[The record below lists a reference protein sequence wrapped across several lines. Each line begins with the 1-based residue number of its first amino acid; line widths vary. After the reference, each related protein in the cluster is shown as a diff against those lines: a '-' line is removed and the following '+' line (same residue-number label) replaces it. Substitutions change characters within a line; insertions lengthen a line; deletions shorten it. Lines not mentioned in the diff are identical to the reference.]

1 MRCSLAKRKTKLF
14 SQAKNMSDF
23 TQIFKSKDKSSITL
37 GLEESVAAIALV
49 AAEANSPDAD
59 ADLLE
64 SILWDSE
71 IFAEF
76 SEEDM
81 SEMFQHLANI
91 IAQDG
96 LGGLFNTACESLP
109 DELVLDTF
117 AITAAMFVTDNQI
130 SQKHLDFLKQ
140 FQEVLGVDDE
150 EAKEIIEDVI
160 DAYSEIEIEESDFD
174 VEEPLYLS
182 AKQNF
187 TVSIPVD
194 KERGGRI
201 DDGDGYVAFSDDFG
215 VLLKI
220 DYLQIS
226 AEVEKSIESA
236 GERFYLTSFLDQFI
250 HDRILARFANS
261 KLLYTEYLEDEE
273 AFFAVVD
280 LPGDDPL
287 SGQKH
292 DGEVT
297 RVDAYRGLMAFIV
310 DDFCYT
316 VSCQQV
322 YENKDEVG
330 SLESEVEKIMNK
342 IFDFIETIEFSG
354 GE

>member
-1 MRCSLAKRKTKLF
+1 MLQAKRKTKLS
-14 SQAKNMSDF
+14 SQAKTMSNF
-23 TQIFKSKDKSSITL
+23 TKIFKSKDKSSITL
-37 GLEESVAAIALV
+37 SLEESVAAIALV

-59 ADLLE
+59 ADILE

-76 SEEDM
+76 SEDDM
-81 SEMFQHLANI
+81 SEMFQTLANI
-91 IAQDG
+91 IAEDG
-96 LGGLFNTACESLP
+96 LGGLFNTARESLP
-109 DELVLDTF
+109 NELVLDTF
-117 AITAAMFVTDNQI
+117 AITAAMFVADNQVLK
-130 SQKHLDFLKQ
+130 KHRDFLKE

-160 DAYSEIEIEESDFD
+160 DAYSEVEIEESDFE

-182 AKQNF
+182 AKGNF

-201 DDGDGYVAFSDDFG
+201 DDGDGYVAFSDDLG

-226 AEVEKSIESA
+226 GEVEKSIESA
-236 GERFYLTSFLDQFI
+236 GERAYLTSFLDKFI
-250 HDRILARFANS
+250 EDRILARFANS

-273 AFFAVVD
+273 AYFAVVD
-280 LPGDDPL
+280 LPADDTL
-287 SGQKH
+287 SVQNN
-292 DGEVT
+292 DSQVT
-297 RVDAYRGLMAFIV
+297 RADAYRGLMTFIV

-316 VSCQQV
+316 VSCQVV
-322 YENKDEVG
+322 YQNKDEVG
-330 SLESEVEKIMNK
+330 SLESEVEGIMNK

>member
-1 MRCSLAKRKTKLF
+1 MSNFTK
-14 SQAKNMSDF
+14 
-23 TQIFKSKDKSSITL
+23 IFKSKDKSSITL

-91 IAQDG
+91 IAEDG

-117 AITAAMFVTDNQI
+117 AITSAMFVTDNEV
-130 SQKHLDFLKQ
+130 SKKHRDFLKE
-140 FQEVLGVDDE
+140 FQGVLGVDDE
-150 EAKEIIEDVI
+150 EAKQIIEDVI
-160 DAYSEIEIEESDFD
+160 DAYSQIEIEESDFE

-182 AKQNF
+182 AKGNF

-226 AEVEKSIESA
+226 GEVEKLIESA
-236 GERFYLTSFLDQFI
+236 GERAYLTSFLDKFI
-250 HDRILARFANS
+250 DDRILARFANS

-273 AFFAVVD
+273 AYFAVVD
-280 LPGDDPL
+280 LPGDDTL
-287 SGQKH
+287 SVQKN
-292 DGEVT
+292 DDQVT
-297 RVDAYRGLMAFIV
+297 RVDAYRGFMAFIV
-310 DDFCYT
+310 DDFSYT

-322 YENKDEVG
+322 YQNKAELG
-330 SLESEVEKIMNK
+330 SLESEVEGIMNK

>member
-1 MRCSLAKRKTKLF
+1 MRYSLAKRKTKLF
-14 SQAKNMSDF
+14 SQAKTMSNF

-59 ADLLE
+59 ADILE

-81 SEMFQHLANI
+81 SEMLQYLANI
-91 IAQDG
+91 IAEDG

-109 DELVLDTF
+109 EELVLDTF
-117 AITAAMFVTDNQI
+117 AITVAMFVADNEV
-130 SQKHLDFLKQ
+130 SKKHRDFLKE
-140 FQEVLGVDDE
+140 FQEVLGVEDE
-150 EAKEIIEDVI
+150 EANEIIENVI
-160 DAYSEIEIEESDFD
+160 DAYSQIEIAESDFE

-182 AKQNF
+182 AKGNF

-201 DDGDGYVAFSDDFG
+201 EDGDGYVAFSDDFG

-226 AEVEKSIESA
+226 GDIEEFIESA
-236 GERFYLTSFLDQFI
+236 GELAYLRPFLNNFI
-250 HDRILARFANS
+250 EQTILDKFANS
-261 KLLYTEYLEDEE
+261 DLLYTEYLEDEQ
-273 AFFAVVD
+273 AYFAVVD
-280 LPGDDPL
+280 LPGGATLSVQNNDD
-287 SGQKH
+287 Q
-292 DGEVT
+292 VT
-297 RVDAYRGLMAFIV
+297 ALDAYRGFMAFIV

-316 VSCQQV
+316 VSCQRV
-322 YENKDEVG
+322 YQDKDELG
-330 SLESEVEKIMNK
+330 SLESEVEGIMNN
-342 IFDFIETIEFSG
+342 IFDFIETIEFS
-354 GE
+354 EV